1 MAEKILTTVSFPTK
15 LLQEVDNVVSES
27 GKYMSRA
34 DFCRAA
40 VRRLISEEGCV

>member
-1 MAEKILTTVSFPTK
+1 MSDKNLTTVSFPTK
-15 LLQEVDNVVSES
+15 LLKEVDGVVTES

-40 VRRLISEEGCV
+40 VRRLISEEGCA